1 MLKQLITAISVVCLL
16 SVSVAQGNLND
27 SELCNFFNGL
37 TDRTPSDCSERF
49 AINKIGENN
58 FHQRAFAVLRG
69 ITTSTDSEK
78 AEAREELNAIRDQIL
93 IGQNWPIKTHEEC
106 LIPYAKIK
114 PDFCG
119 PDAPVW
125 KQATHFGNE
134 YNLNAVT
141 EIKNGADWYI
151 CWDEKYL
158 YFAAR
163 LPDDHVESVEYGKS
177 LKSPWDGDC
186 LEIFTMPSMR
196 LKTYWELV
204 INPAGKIF
212 HGLQRNNARGGF
224 SASLD
229 EDMPGLKTHTKILH
243 NSSGGDEGYFI
254 EVAIPFHEL
263 PNYMLGNKPEPGQSV
278 YFMMVRTND
287 GKRSAPRPFL
297 YDGHNIFGYIKGTLV
312 KSKEIN

>member
-1 MLKQLITAISVVCLL
+1 MLKQLILAISVACLSSISL
-16 SVSVAQGNLND
+16 AQENIND
-27 SELCNFFNGL
+27 TELCDFFTRL
-37 TDRTPSDCSERF
+37 TDRTPADCSERF
-49 AINKIGENN
+49 AVNKIGDNN

-69 ITTSTDSEK
+69 SVTSTEFEK
-78 AEAREELNAIRDQIL
+78 EEARKELNTLRDQIL
-93 IGQNWPIKTHEEC
+93 VGQKWPIKTHEEC

-114 PDFCG
+114 PGFQDQDG
-119 PDAPVW
+119 MVW

-134 YNLNAVT
+134 YNLNSVT

-151 CWDEKYL
+151 CWDENYL

-177 LKSPWDGDC
+177 LKSPWDADC
-186 LEIFTMPSMR
+186 LEVFTMPSMR

-204 INPAGKIF
+204 INPEGKIF

-224 SASLD
+224 SSSLE
-229 EDMPGLKTHTKILH
+229 EDMPGLKTYTKILH
-243 NSSGGDEGYFI
+243 KSSGDDEGYFI

-263 PNYMLGNKPEPGQSV
+263 PNYMLGNRPEPGQSV

-287 GKRSAPRPFL
+287 GKRSTLRPLL
-297 YDGHNIFGYIKGTLV
+297 YDGHNIFGYIKGTLI
-312 KSKEIN
+312 K